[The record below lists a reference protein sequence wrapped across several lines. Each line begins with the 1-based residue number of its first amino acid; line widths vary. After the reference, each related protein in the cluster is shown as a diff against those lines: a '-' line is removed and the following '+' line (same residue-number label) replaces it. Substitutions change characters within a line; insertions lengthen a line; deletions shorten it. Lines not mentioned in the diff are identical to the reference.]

1 MSSNQPR
8 PSSIEASNLD
18 LTALGDALTDSP
30 IQEDNQSKSQDS
42 TKEATGVSETE
53 PYSLGD
59 DDDEEEEVA
68 TGSGSGSNSG
78 SKEKQVVNNQNEG
91 KKAATLESLSPST
104 DHPSSFVDE
113 KVGSEQQNQKTTKT
127 DGNGQSDSLRSG
139 MNVAE
144 VNAPKDS
151 PQVEAI
157 KAMFPDLDSETISA
171 VLVVVDGD
179 VDAGE

>member
-1 MSSNQPR
+1 M
-8 PSSIEASNLD
+8 
-18 LTALGDALTDSP
+18 
-30 IQEDNQSKSQDS
+30 
-42 TKEATGVSETE
+42 
-53 PYSLGD
+53 
-59 DDDEEEEVA
+59 
-68 TGSGSGSNSG
+68 
-78 SKEKQVVNNQNEG
+78 VNNQNEG